1 MSGPER
7 ATVKKLEKECREAW
21 DRYLASVPGTPE
33 SIENL
38 RVAIGVINHGEKEI
52 EPPCL
57 REQR

>member
-7 ATVKKLEKECREAW
+7 ATVKQLEKECREAW

-57 REQR
+57 